1 MPLLSP
7 QPARRGNWGFGHLI
21 LLLLLIGA
29 IVGGVFVY
37 TYPWAFYLG
46 GTFHL
51 LPWWEGVGKA
61 HAKSGDYVFYVWIAP
76 ETHDMKTY
84 LSTNLTGSAEVC
96 TPRGEDIVLTLGG
109 GMRRH
114 LGKSTDGEK
123 IGLYVH
129 RLTVTSRPT
138 DHEPSLEFS
147 GHWRNPQ
154 LVMDD
159 GGSIAR
165 AFGSDGRVLY
175 GKDRSHAQSPEVV
188 SITFSA
194 GSHSDYKAACAA
206 LRP

>member
-1 MPLLSP
+1 MPWLSA

-29 IVGGVFVY
+29 VVGAVFAY
-37 TYPWAFYLG
+37 AYPWAFYLG
-46 GTFHL
+46 GKFHV

-61 HAKSGDYVFYVWIAP
+61 HARSGDYVFYVWIAP
-76 ETHDMKTY
+76 ETRDVKTY
-84 LSTNLTGSAEVC
+84 LETNLTGSAEVC

-129 RLTVTSRPT
+129 RLTIPSSAIH
-138 DHEPSLEFS
+138 HEPSLQFS
-147 GHWRNPQ
+147 GHWQNPQ

-159 GGSIAR
+159 GGSIGE
-165 AFGSDGRVLY
+165 AFGPDGRVLY
-175 GKDRSHAQSPEVV
+175 GKDKSRTHSSEVV

-194 GSHSDYKAACAA
+194 GSNADYKAACAA
-206 LRP
+206 MRR